1 MQKWVLVCDMGHE
14 EWRKEV
20 GAATKEEAV
29 EMLLADP
36 EVGQHVTQS
45 HPEMAN
51 KSPEEM
57 KEAVMGMVRPVD
69 DGPAA

>member
-20 GAATKEEAV
+20 EAATKEEAV
-29 EMLLADP
+29 EILLVDP
-36 EVGQHVTQS
+36 EVGQHVAQS
-45 HPEMAN
+45 HPEMAS

-57 KEAVMGMVRPVD
+57 KEAVM
-69 DGPAA
+69 